1 MMIYAKQAAE
11 CDEPWKLW
19 EVNVRNEWEILVE
32 HPHWSENR
40 EYRQIP
46 KTIRIGNFYVPE
58 PMREKPEIGTRY
70 WYIVTGNDSMTGW
83 NDWAEDPLDNILL
96 KRGICHTTKEAAIA
110 HAKALFSFSEVG

>member
-1 MMIYAKQAAE
+1 MPCKHAEERSSDINKLLNNLEVDICNMRERLAQIDHDISLAKTLSINGFQ
-11 CDEPWKLW
+11 
-19 EVNVRNEWEILVE
+19 
-32 HPHWSENR
+32 
-40 EYRQIP
+40 
-46 KTIRIGNFYVPE
+46 VPE

-83 NDWAEDPLDNILL
+83 DDWAEDPLDNILL